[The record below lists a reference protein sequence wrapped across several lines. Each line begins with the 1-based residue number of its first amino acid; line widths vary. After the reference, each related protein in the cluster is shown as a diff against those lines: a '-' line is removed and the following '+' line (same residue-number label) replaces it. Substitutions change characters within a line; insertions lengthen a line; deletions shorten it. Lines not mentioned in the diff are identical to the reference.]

1 MHYLPISLKT
11 KNAHIALIGNGE
23 AALNKLRLLVKTS
36 AQINLFAPAPSL
48 ELAAFLIQNDFDQIN
63 HIKHNPSETDFAN
76 TVAIFACHVTLADNE
91 AVAKL
96 ASGQNIPFNSPD
108 NPQICSFIV
117 PSIVD
122 RSPVTIA
129 ISTEGTAPVLAK
141 QIRAHLEHYLPQNTG
156 KLAVFAR
163 SVRQQVQN
171 KLLGAKAKRH
181 FWENF
186 FHGRIA
192 STFING
198 QTDAAKKLV
207 TENLDN
213 PREIPGKLYV
223 IHTTNPDLLT
233 IKSARILQL
242 ADTIYQLESDA
253 SDIEAFTHLARRDA
267 KFVKINSNPNKPQD
281 GEIIMQIANQIRQ
294 GEISVVIGD
303 ESTQKRKDKISNH
316 LLSKQLDV
324 EHLNSVLPNIEPQNQ
339 FSQAIF

>member
-11 KNAHIALIGNGE
+11 KDAHIALIGNGE

-48 ELAAFLIQNDFDQIN
+48 ELAAFLIQNELGHIN
-63 HIKHNPSETDFAN
+63 HIKHNPTKTDFN
-76 TVAIFACHVTLADNE
+76 NIVAIFACHAALADNE
-91 AVAKL
+91 ALAKL
-96 ASGQNIPFNSPD
+96 ANAQNIPFNSPD

-129 ISTEGTAPVLAK
+129 ISTEGAAPVLAK
-141 QIRAHLEHYLPQNTG
+141 QVRAHLEHYLPQNTG
-156 KLAVFAR
+156 KLAIFAQ

-171 KLLGAKAKRH
+171 KLSSAKAKRH

-186 FHGRIA
+186 FHGKIA
-192 STFING
+192 TSFLNG
-198 QTDAAKKLV
+198 QTAAAKKLV
-207 TENLDN
+207 EQNLSN
-213 PREIPGKLYV
+213 PSEIAGKLYV

-242 ADTIYQLESDA
+242 ADTIYQLESDI

-267 KFVKINSNPNKPQD
+267 KFVKISTNPDKPQD
-281 GEIIMQIANQIRQ
+281 GEIIMQIANQVRQ

-303 ESTQKRKDKISNH
+303 ESSQKRKDKISNH
-316 LLSKQLDV
+316 LLGKQIDV
-324 EHLNSVLPNIEPQNQ
+324 EHLNSVLPDTKPQNQ